1 MTEASLVDFYR
12 RHSISPVRQRIPNLE
27 EHFARRAGLYHHLG
41 LLPAFLRGRS
51 VVEIGPGS
59 GFNSLYTAA
68 LEPSR
73 YVLLE
78 GNPTGVAD
86 IEALFADF
94 PELRQRIEIVC
105 ALVEDYPSNERFDFV
120 FCEGMLALAGMP
132 DPTALLRC
140 VARLTAAGGV
150 LVITC
155 IDAISYFA
163 ETLRRL
169 FGQLLIDPAEPLD
182 VKAER
187 LTRVFGPHLSTIV
200 GMNRRHDDWVIDNLL
215 NWASIGPY
223 LPIPHA
229 IAAIHGEFEFF
240 AASPHYT
247 TDWRWYK
254 SLTRPAAGFGE
265 LAIEQYWENAHNLL
279 DFRRTFPPRDA
290 ALNKVLYAQCESTRD
305 IIRRYETTRD
315 ISLVEA
321 IRSELSGVERSVRTF
336 SGETANAVREASML
350 LQRLPLDGDAVASCK
365 AFASWFGRGQQ
376 YLSFNRVH
384 ETWNII

>member
-1 MTEASLVDFYR
+1 VTETSLVDFYR
-12 RHSISPVRQRIPNLE
+12 RHGISPVRQRIPDLE
-27 EHFARRAGLYHHLG
+27 EHFTRRAGLYHHLG
-41 LLPAFLRGRS
+41 LLPAFLRGHS
-51 VVEIGPGS
+51 VLEIGPGS

-68 LEPSR
+68 LAPSR

-78 GNPTGVAD
+78 GNPTGVKD
-86 IEALFADF
+86 IETLFADF

-132 DPTALLRC
+132 DPTELLRC
-140 VARLTAAGGV
+140 VAQLTGAGGV

-182 VKAER
+182 AKAE
-187 LTRVFGPHLSTIV
+187 LLSRVFGPHLSTIP
-200 GMNRRHDDWVIDNLL
+200 GMSRRHDDWVIDNLL

-223 LPIPHA
+223 LPIPDA
-229 IAAIHGEFEFF
+229 IGTLHGEFEFF
-240 AASPHYT
+240 GSSPHYV

-254 SLTRPAAGFGE
+254 SLTRSAAGFGE
-265 LAIEQYWENAHNLL
+265 LATEQYWENAHNLL

-290 ALNKVLYAQCESTRD
+290 TSNKLLYAQCESTRGV
-305 IIRRYETTRD
+305 IREYETTRD
-315 ISLVEA
+315 VRLVEA
-321 IRSELSGVERSVRTF
+321 VRIELDGVERSIRAF
-336 SGETANAVREASML
+336 SEEIADAVHEAGVL
-350 LQRLPLDGDAVASCK
+350 LQRLPLDGDAVASSK
-365 AFASWFGRGQQ
+365 TFAPWFGRGQQ
-376 YLSFNRVH
+376 YLSFSRVR
-384 ETWNII
+384 ESWA